1 MSSWYK
7 KKLIQSS
14 PGFPQNYPN
23 GVNCVYRIVAGA
35 GLDVILTFTAL
46 DIEADAQC
54 RWDSLAINFQLSGQ
68 SNTVCGNL
76 VSPNGFTANPL
87 TGVGPVSLTMTADD
101 GVNGGGFQI
110 NYEIIN
116 PDPCIGGWQIIKVTR
131 KLKSQIFHPRLK
143 RNHVEKTDRVN
154 QLKTIMVTFAIAI
167 PDGVEMHAMKMLTNV
182 LMEHTAVLMVA
193 SVLMKKE
200 SFTIK

>member
-1 MSSWYK
+1 MVRSLTFIESFPANFFSFTVIFHLDK
-7 KKLIQSS
+7 ISRKPVQSS

-68 SNTVCGNL
+68 SNNVCGNL
-76 VSPNGFTANPL
+76 VSPNGFTANPI

-116 PDPCIGGWQIIKVTR
+116 PDPCIGG
-131 KLKSQIFHPRLK
+131 
-143 RNHVEKTDRVN
+143 
-154 QLKTIMVTFAIAI
+154 
-167 PDGVEMHAMKMLTNV
+167 
-182 LMEHTAVLMVA
+182 
-193 SVLMKKE
+193 
-200 SFTIK
+200 

>member
-1 MSSWYK
+1 MDRKLPGSESNFYRIIASQLFLFQWYFLYCHNLK
-7 KKLIQSS
+7 PIQSS

-76 VSPNGFTANPL
+76 VSPNGFTANPI

-116 PDPCIGGWQIIKVTR
+116 PDPCIGGWQIMT
-131 KLKSQIFHPRLK
+131 LTKSSLQSLRLEY
-143 RNHVEKTDRVN
+143 V
-154 QLKTIMVTFAIAI
+154 I
-167 PDGVEMHAMKMLTNV
+167 P
-182 LMEHTAVLMVA
+182 
-193 SVLMKKE
+193 
-200 SFTIK
+200 I